1 MLEKLTTEQSLTMW
15 KKKSCCLT
23 RIWKSLLLGDQKKK
37 KFKFRYVGGVMG
49 VSIVGDQMLHAIW
62 VVEAFLSVLV
72 SEQVHGV
79 VRGSQ
84 VIVS

>member
-1 MLEKLTTEQSLTMW
+1 
-15 KKKSCCLT
+15 
-23 RIWKSLLLGDQKKK
+23 
-37 KFKFRYVGGVMG
+37 MG
-49 VSIVGDQMLHAIW
+49 VGIVGDPMLRAIC